1 MTVEIRP
8 NSQNISS
15 SLKESTVL
23 LSCKEWRSAYPFHEL
38 LERLEVE
45 MVLEFSELADELV
58 GVERGPW
65 QQHTTLVASKPVTTK
80 IKTMF

>member
-23 LSCKEWRSAYPFHEL
+23 SRSEWGSAYPFHEL

-65 QQHTTLVASKPVTTK
+65 QQHTSLVASKPVTTK